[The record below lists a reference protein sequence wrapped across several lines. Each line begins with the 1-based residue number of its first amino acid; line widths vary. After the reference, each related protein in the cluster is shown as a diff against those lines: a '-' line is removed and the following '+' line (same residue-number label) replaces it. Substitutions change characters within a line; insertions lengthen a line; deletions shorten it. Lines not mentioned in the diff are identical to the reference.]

1 MGASANGRELLRSDA
16 LRSVGRTDRAA
27 RLRRVQTAE
36 AKGQKENSL
45 LVDRATRR
53 TGSAK
58 KTDILCNSGET
69 RRKRQRHESRS
80 ALSRAEHLSITR
92 IILMSGYR
100 PIKYMFYVLPRAR
113 TGATLI

>member
-1 MGASANGRELLRSDA
+1 MGASANGRELFRSDV
-16 LRSVGRTDRAA
+16 LRSVGRADRAA
-27 RLRRVQTAE
+27 RMRRDQTAE
-36 AKGQKENSL
+36 AKGQKENPL